1 MFVHPTR
8 GDLAAELS
16 PEQQLIRAVF
26 SLAYRDLHSKSGHHR
41 SEAEAFFRG
50 HLNSLRVWCDLA
62 GLDIAVVQRKAF
74 RVAYSKSGM
83 TLR

>member
-1 MFVHPTR
+1 MLTQPTR
-8 GDLAAELS
+8 GEASEELN
-16 PEQQLIRAVF
+16 PEEQLIRAVF
-26 SLAYRDLHSKSGHHR
+26 ALAYRDLHSKSGHHR

-74 RVAYSKSGM
+74 RVA
-83 TLR
+83 